1 MTLKI
6 YGTAKSRA
14 ARNLW
19 LVKEIGM
26 PFEHVDIVQLYNKTR
41 PDQTVCRDAAFLA
54 INPNGHIPAI
64 DDDGLILWESLA
76 INQHLARK
84 YGGALGPANLNEEAL
99 MTMWSLWAANEC
111 EVNTL
116 TILQKGPTAPA
127 EKRDAAATEAA
138 INALKAP
145 FAVLDKALAAND
157 HLVGGRL
164 TVADIN
170 VAMVLVYARA
180 ASELFDA
187 APHVKAWID
196 ALTQRPAYKA
206 MLKLRE
212 A

>member
-19 LVKEIGM
+19 LINEIGV
-26 PFEHVDIVQLYNKTR
+26 PFEHVEIVQAYNKTR
-41 PDQTVCRDAAFLA
+41 DDQMLCRDPAFLA
-54 INPNGHIPAI
+54 INPNGHIPAM
-64 DDDGLILWESLA
+64 DDDGLVLWESLA

-84 YGGALGPANLNEEAL
+84 YGGALGPKNLEEEAL
-99 MTMWSLWAANEC
+99 ITMWSLWAANEC

-116 TILQKGPTAPA
+116 AILQKGPTAPA
-127 EKRDAAATEAA
+127 EKRDGAATEAA
-138 INALKAP
+138 VKALKAP
-145 FAVLDKALAAND
+145 FAVLDKALAKNG

-180 ASELFDA
+180 VSELFDA

-196 ALTQRPAYKA
+196 GLIQRPAYKA

-212 A
+212 